1 MIGYPSIILL
11 DEPSAGMDP
20 ESRRFMWEVINMVS
34 VQCKKS
40 SIILTTHSL
49 EEAETLST
57 KIIMLVEGKIEAE
70 GTVQQLKSQ
79 YG

>member
-20 ESRRFMWEVINMVS
+20 ESRMLMWDVINSIS
-34 VQCKKS
+34 VEWKKS

-49 EEAETLST
+49 EEAESLST
-57 KIIMLVEGKIEAE
+57 NILMLVEGRIEAQ
-70 GTVQQLKSQ
+70 GTV
-79 YG
+79 